1 MGFFKRGKQ
10 IIFVGCIVLLVLYG
24 LWRKNMKPNPLA
36 FSSHGNISIEED
48 KDEIMIYLIGEVMKP
63 GVISMKP
70 GDRLFQ
76 AVEKAGGLTDRADE
90 KKINLS
96 MKLKDEDKIIIPAM
110 DDEKTSTV
118 ALVENPK
125 ININTATESELR
137 TLTGIGEVM
146 AKRIIEYRENHPFQ
160 SIEEIKNV
168 SGIGDKTF
176 ENICEYIT
184 VE

>member
-1 MGFFKRGKQ
+1 M
-10 IIFVGCIVLLVLYG
+10 
-24 LWRKNMKPNPLA
+24 
-36 FSSHGNISIEED
+36 
-48 KDEIMIYLIGEVMKP
+48 
-63 GVISMKP
+63 
-70 GDRLFQ
+70 FQ

-110 DDEKTSTV
+110 DDEKNTAV